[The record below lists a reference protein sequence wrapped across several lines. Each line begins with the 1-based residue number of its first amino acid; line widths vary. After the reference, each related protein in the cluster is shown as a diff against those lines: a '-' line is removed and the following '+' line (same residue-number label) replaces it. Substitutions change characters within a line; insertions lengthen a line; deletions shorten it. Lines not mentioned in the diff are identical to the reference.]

1 MSRFGD
7 ALPHNTHNMFDWL
20 V

>member
-7 ALPHNTHNMFDWL
+7 AVRKFWGMKL
-20 V
+20 